1 MLQSVFEGKAA
12 EIYSA
17 LPSEKSSDYDMVKK
31 EVLKAYELVPEA
43 YRQKFRSYK
52 KFDSQTY
59 VEFARGKED
68 LFDKWLTSKKTDNT
82 FDNLRQLMLLEEFK
96 QCVHLDLKTH
106 LDDKTVESI
115 HDAADISDNYT
126 LSHKRSFKGQNVNTS
141 SGNYKN
147 QSTDHTDS
155 KPVPQNKSQ
164 SSYNMS
170 SPKFDTFE
178 KKSLTCAYCKKIGH
192 LMADCFRLQKK
203 NERDNEPKTSACTT
217 PYITST
223 LECPASQAFKSS
235 FCDYIEEYKPFMS
248 DGFVA
253 IVDDTNLQPIKILRD
268 TGASLSLLLEGV
280 LPLSEKTSVGASV
293 LLQGVELG
301 CIDVPLHR
309 IYLKSDLITGPVV
322 VGVRPNL
329 PVEGVT
335 LLLGNDLA
343 RNKVVAEP
351 IVTSEP
357 VVDVKSPEDDAVL
370 YPACVV
376 TRAMARKQQY
386 ENLQEDKFDYM
397 DLSDTFIADI
407 EGPGSSEK
415 AITKPPSV
423 NKNVIMPWPDVNSHS
438 LDREHLSEE
447 QHKDPEVLQL
457 SQRAQP
463 QEEAYKVAECYYH
476 QDGILMRKWMPPDA
490 APEEEWRVVYQ
501 VVVPKVYRQEII
513 GFAHDTPLAGHLGIR
528 KTCLKI
534 LQHFYWPRLRNDVA
548 EYCKSCHIC
557 QVVGKP
563 NQKIPP
569 APLLPIPAFDEPF
582 SRVLVDCF
590 GPLPK
595 TKTGNAYLL
604 TIMCT
609 STRFPEAIPLRNI
622 KTPTIVKALIKF
634 FTLVGLPKS
643 IQSDQG
649 SNFMSGLF
657 QQVVYQLGIAQY
669 RSSAYHP
676 ESQGALE
683 RFHQTLK
690 NMIRTFCLQ
699 FDRDWDDGVHFL
711 LFAVREAVQ
720 ESLGFS
726 PFELVFGHTEV
737 HTLTVITIH
746 PSECIIPNFEDL
758 VYRNGEK
765 IPR

>member
-1 MLQSVFEGKAA
+1 MVKEESNTKVQSKSDYFDAAKNIRLVPKFCEKTVDKYFPQFEKIANNLKWPKPYWTTMLQSVFEGKAA

-17 LPSEKSSDYDMVKK
+17 LPSEKSSDYDT
-31 EVLKAYELVPEA
+31 
-43 YRQKFRSYK
+43 
-52 KFDSQTY
+52 FDSQTY
-59 VEFARGKED
+59 VEFAREKED
-68 LFDKWLTSKKTDNT
+68 LFDKWLTSKKTDNN

-115 HDAADISDNYT
+115 HDAVISDNYT

-147 QSTDHTDS
+147 QSTERTDS

-203 NERDNEPKTSACTT
+203 NERDNKPKTSACTT

-235 FCDYIEEYKPFMS
+235 FCDYMEEYKPFMS
-248 DGFVA
+248 DGFVS
-253 IVDDTNLQPIKILRD
+253 IVDDTTLQPIKILRD
-268 TGASLSLLLEGV
+268 TGASQSLLLEGV

-357 VVDVKSPEDDAVL
+357 VVDVKSPEDDAEL

-376 TRAMARKQQY
+376 TRAMARKQQN

-407 EGPGSSEK
+407 EDPGNSEK
-415 AITKPPSV
+415 AIIKPPSV

-438 LDREHLSEE
+438 LDRNNLLEE
-447 QHKDPEVLQL
+447 QHKDPERIFNCDRQDFHKIEYLHLLAFHLYSSLVQM
-457 SQRAQP
+457 
-463 QEEAYKVAECYYH
+463 AEVPPWDL
-476 QDGILMRKWMPPDA
+476 DGL
-490 APEEEWRVVYQ
+490 
-501 VVVPKVYRQEII
+501 
-513 GFAHDTPLAGHLGIR
+513 
-528 KTCLKI
+528 
-534 LQHFYWPRLRNDVA
+534 
-548 EYCKSCHIC
+548 
-557 QVVGKP
+557 
-563 NQKIPP
+563 
-569 APLLPIPAFDEPF
+569 
-582 SRVLVDCF
+582 
-590 GPLPK
+590 
-595 TKTGNAYLL
+595 
-604 TIMCT
+604 
-609 STRFPEAIPLRNI
+609 
-622 KTPTIVKALIKF
+622 
-634 FTLVGLPKS
+634 
-643 IQSDQG
+643 
-649 SNFMSGLF
+649 
-657 QQVVYQLGIAQY
+657 
-669 RSSAYHP
+669 
-676 ESQGALE
+676 
-683 RFHQTLK
+683 
-690 NMIRTFCLQ
+690 
-699 FDRDWDDGVHFL
+699 
-711 LFAVREAVQ
+711 
-720 ESLGFS
+720 
-726 PFELVFGHTEV
+726 
-737 HTLTVITIH
+737 
-746 PSECIIPNFEDL
+746 
-758 VYRNGEK
+758 
-765 IPR
+765 